1 MRELKLW
8 IYTSSIL
15 GHSRVVM
22 VADHTV
28 GGAKARIGG
37 SHGCPSASTGIPA
50 STPGFPAW
58 VAAPG
63 VWFGIVPILKEEGVY
78 PQNLRG
84 LDRFSQ
90 EHTKKAPSVLPVDEG
105 AFLRAEDHATAYN
118 LLRSLIADLL
128 EANHLPT
135 KVKAA

>member
-15 GHSRVVM
+15 GHPRLVL
-22 VADHTV
+22 VADKTV

-37 SHGCPSASTGIPA
+37 SHGSPSAPTAIPA
-50 STPGFPAW
+50 STEGFPSW
-58 VAAPG
+58 ITEPG
-63 VWFGIVPILKEEGVY
+63 VWFGIVPILKDEGLY

-90 EHTKKAPSVLPVDEG
+90 EHARKAPMVLPVDEG
-105 AFLRAEDHATAYN
+105 AFLRAEDHTTAYN

-128 EANHLPT
+128 EAHHIPT
-135 KVKAA
+135 KVRAA